1 MPKAGSCLFAIGYF
15 LYTRTRF
22 GRYYHGKDIAK
33 GKEKYNEDGHTVIE
47 PTMFDKL
54 EITPI
59 PVALDNYA
67 YIVMDTES
75 NTCVVIDVGDEEAIM
90 RFLDK
95 MNVIP
100 AAVLT
105 THKHWDHSA
114 GNAGMRNRYP
124 GLKVYGGYGDNVPDV
139 THTLMDIEEVKFGGL
154 NFTAIHTPGHT
165 VGHVSYLLDG
175 QALGAPDCL
184 FSGDHLFLGGCGRIF
199 ETPPLRM
206 LKSLDAIS
214 RLKKDTLVWPGHEYA
229 VNNLEFACHI
239 EPDNAEAQA
248 RYEWAKAKR
257 ERRLTTCPSTIGEE
271 LTYNP
276 FLRTDK
282 DTVMKKLTICDVS
295 EDTTVLVPP
304 DDELRAQ
311 VLAELREQK
320 DSFKYIQ

>member
-1 MPKAGSCLFAIGYF
+1 MPKAGSCLFKIGYF

-22 GRYYHGKDIAK
+22 GRYYHGKDVAK
-33 GKEKYNEDGHTVIE
+33 AREKYNEDGHTIIE

-75 NTCVVIDVGDEEAIM
+75 NTCVVIDVGDEEAII
-90 RFLDK
+90 RFLDR
-95 MNVIP
+95 MNVTP

-114 GNAGMRNRYP
+114 GNAGMRQRYP
-124 GLKVYGGYGDNVPDV
+124 GLRVYGGFGDCVPDV
-139 THTLMDIEEVKFGGL
+139 THTLQDIEQVKFGML

-175 QALGAPDCL
+175 VSLGAPDCL

-199 ETPPLRM
+199 ETPALKM
-206 LKSLDAIS
+206 LKSLDVVS

-229 VNNLEFACHI
+229 LNNLEFACAVD
-239 EPDNAEAQA
+239 PDNTEAQEK
-248 RYEWAKAKR
+248 YEWAKQKR
-257 ERRLTTCPSTIGEE
+257 ERRLTTCPTTIGDE
-271 LTYNP
+271 LKYNP
-276 FLRTDK
+276 FLRTDQESILK
-282 DTVMKKLTICDVS
+282 SLSLQSSDDLTM
-295 EDTTVLVPP
+295 LVPP
-304 DDELRAQ
+304 DDDNRARI
-311 VLAELREQK
+311 LEELRERK
-320 DSFKYIQ
+320 DNFKYIQ